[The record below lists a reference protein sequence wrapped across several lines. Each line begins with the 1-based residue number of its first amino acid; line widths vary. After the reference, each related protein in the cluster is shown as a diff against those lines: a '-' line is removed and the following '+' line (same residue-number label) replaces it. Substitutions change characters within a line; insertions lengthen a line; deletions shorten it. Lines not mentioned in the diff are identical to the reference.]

1 MLISRFKAVEYV
13 NSHEAYYAPPT
24 HVPSER
30 PAHPGKE
37 NMSGRDSWQDCW
49 GIVSHVLSCFN
60 YQPVMR
66 GSRFG
71 QVGWVCFKIIC
82 PLDPIYFLSC
92 IPVFFLCTIHHQNFY
107 NITQIME
114 CCPFRSNVI
123 DRKFWISS
131 LKCHHF
137 WTHNYIG
144 LDKIFIKLGRW

>member
-13 NSHEAYYAPPT
+13 NSHEAYDAPPT

-60 YQPVMR
+60 YQPVMEA
-66 GSRFG
+66 
-71 QVGWVCFKIIC
+71 
-82 PLDPIYFLSC
+82 LDLARLAESVLRLSAHLTLFIFFHAFL
-92 IPVFFLCTIHHQNFY
+92 FFLCTIHHQNFY
-107 NITQIME
+107 NITQTME

-144 LDKIFIKLGRW
+144 LDKIFIKLGRG